1 MAKITEVRLTLAA
14 LIYAIEIDLKN
25 LIGRYLIPVNS
36 NLNFIQDE
44 ELQNK
49 IKNRFSKDY
58 PAINPDDNLSDV
70 IEYLDFQEFYT
81 LLLRNKSLLP
91 EDIYNEIKALVP
103 ELDELVPIRNRVMHT
118 RPLLVGDFTKVYS
131 FIEEISNSCCLDTN
145 WQTVRETKKR
155 IEDDPSYVLTLS
167 MPSVK
172 NLENEVYH
180 NLPIPDF
187 DDTGFIGRK
196 KDIQDIKNLILG
208 NNRVVSIIG
217 DGGIGKTALALKIAY
232 DILDLRDKNPFDIVL
247 WCSAKTTM
255 LTAQGITD
263 IKNALQDYG
272 GLLEFINDII
282 GEKKEADNL
291 EIILEYLEVFNV
303 LLIIDNL
310 ETILDEKIRE
320 FIREASQ
327 RSKIIITSRIGL
339 GELEFRR
346 NLLGLSEA
354 ESIVLVRQFANLK
367 QSEILKKIPNDK
379 LVQIAHKLHFNPLA
393 LKWFVNSVETGISPD
408 EVLVNK
414 ENLLN
419 FCLSN
424 VHSKLSDNAKNLLDT
439 LLASRRN
446 LNDAQLVFLTEL
458 PSIMLRQTINE
469 LFATTFISR
478 EIIHE
483 SGSQEIRYV
492 IPDFSREYLL
502 SKHPIPAKFI
512 KDINSKLKKIDQ
524 SAASIQRVTD
534 YNEFGLYSLTVRNSN
549 EKVVAR
555 LINEALKHSKS
566 ENFPSALNKLD
577 EAKSILP
584 NYFEIYRVSAFV
596 KATSGDIIGA
606 EEDYKTGLSI
616 EPDNPRLLYFYS
628 GFLLYQLDDVKN
640 AIELAAKLHE
650 IRPDSEYP
658 TFLFARCLS
667 TIGKNVEAINL
678 IENLIK
684 SNRLNQH
691 NLRVAQTDLISF
703 YGYYGVEIVKRDGDY
718 KNAIEKFE
726 KGLKLFEECV
736 ANKNHDE
743 RMIKNFC
750 NLLKTYLKTVP
761 KLQNVDGIDYLKSL
775 FTRYDEILS
784 LNQSKN
790 YLLSLFQNNYDETI
804 EYAPSL
810 EGIVVNIDKERSF
823 IFIENIDGERFYGHK
838 KVFKYQTDFHTIKL
852 GQKVKFDI
860 GNNKQGECAIKI
872 EISSAPNR
880 VDRPASN

>member
-91 EDIYNEIKALVP
+91 EDIHNEIKALAP

-118 RPLLVGDFTKVYS
+118 RPLLVGDFAKVYS

-145 WQTVRETKKR
+145 WQTVRETKQR

-272 GLLEFINDII
+272 GLLEFITDIV
-282 GEKKEADNL
+282 GKKKEADNL

-458 PSIMLRQTINE
+458 PSIKLRQTINE

-640 AIELAAKLHE
+640 ALELASKLHE

-761 KLQNVDGIDYLKSL
+761 KMQNIDGIDYLKSL

-810 EGIVVNIDKERSF
+810 EGIVVTIDKERSF
-823 IFIENIDGERFYGHK
+823 IFIENNDGERLYGHK
-838 KVFKYQTDFHTIKL
+838 KAFKYQTDFHTIKL

-872 EISSAPNR
+872 EISSAPNN
-880 VDRPASN
+880 V